1 MALEGVRGHNGLLVH
16 FLFPSTPSAQILC
29 SCRMVSGVSDMFPSL
44 TVSGLSH
51 SRSKHD
57 SLLCPIAVT
66 DVSKHTFFA
75 VWAHRYQQNTPSLLL
90 SYPESSLLSCLLAW
104 SRPSQPCSSYPLSL
118 LHPVL
123 CQTLTQFSPCVWVQT
138 CILLAGPLVSPRHP
152 FALPYVQCP
161 SSSSGHAPYIFHGR
175 HRVRDLSEENGLH
188 SNSGGKLKTDSFPL
202 VSWPLACLP

>member
-1 MALEGVRGHNGLLVH
+1 MTQKTAMPPKEGQVLSCCLRATHPVFSSPEAFLPPVQEPGARWAFPPRFQQVALEGVRGHNGLLVH

-90 SYPESSLLSCLLAW
+90 S
-104 SRPSQPCSSYPLSL
+104 
-118 LHPVL
+118 
-123 CQTLTQFSPCVWVQT
+123 
-138 CILLAGPLVSPRHP
+138 
-152 FALPYVQCP
+152 
-161 SSSSGHAPYIFHGR
+161 
-175 HRVRDLSEENGLH
+175 
-188 SNSGGKLKTDSFPL
+188 
-202 VSWPLACLP
+202 